1 LLHVQRRDTLHR
13 MNIGEA
19 AEASGVSEKMIRHY
33 ESIGLIAKP
42 ARSGAGYRT
51 FDARNVHE
59 LRFVSRARSL
69 GFSLEEIRRLL
80 KLWRDDRRSSAEVRR
95 IAQVHADELGS
106 RIEAMRA
113 MQRALLDLVACCRG
127 DARPECP
134 ILDDLAAIDGA
145 PTRRKGGAPK
155 R

>member
-1 LLHVQRRDTLHR
+1 

-19 AEASGVSEKMIRHY
+19 ATASGVSEKMIRHY
-33 ESIGLIAKP
+33 EAIGLIARP
-42 ARSGAGYRT
+42 ARSQAGYRN

-80 KLWRDDRRSSAEVRR
+80 KLWRDERRSSAEVRR
-95 IAQVHADELGS
+95 IAQVHADELS
-106 RIEAMRA
+106 ERIEAMRA

-127 DARPECP
+127 DARPDCP
-134 ILDDLAAIDGA
+134 ILDDLAALGA
-145 PTRRKGGAPK
+145 PPKQTARKRAPAK